1 MERDV
6 EEVRAEAPRRVG
18 AGGID
23 EEVEHDA
30 LAAHAAGGERRWGAV
45 RVDGVRRELAKRSAA
60 PSGTRAEARGR
71 LGWGGGAGWGSE
83 GTGRGSGG
91 GAEEVAPRARGE
103 DAPARRIGAA
113 RRTAR
118 GTAPRSTPR

>member
-30 LAAHAAGGERRWGAV
+30 LAAHAAGASGMVPSASTASDV
-45 RVDGVRRELAKRSAA
+45 NSRS
-60 PSGTRAEARGR
+60 
-71 LGWGGGAGWGSE
+71 
-83 GTGRGSGG
+83 
-91 GAEEVAPRARGE
+91 
-103 DAPARRIGAA
+103 GAA
-113 RRTAR
+113 GRHE
-118 GTAPRSTPR
+118 G